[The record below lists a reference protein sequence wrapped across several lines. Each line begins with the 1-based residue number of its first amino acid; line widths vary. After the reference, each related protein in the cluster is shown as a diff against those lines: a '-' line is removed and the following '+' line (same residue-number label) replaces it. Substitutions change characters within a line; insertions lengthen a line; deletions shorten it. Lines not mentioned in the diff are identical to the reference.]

1 MSSSLEKLVEDIIK
15 ESQAKAE
22 EVRKQGLSQVEET
35 IAHAKAEAIR
45 EADQITRNVKAE
57 ADAVRNRVVS
67 QARQKA
73 RLAHLAERNR
83 IVREVLKDVRT
94 GLLEF
99 ARDARAYRP
108 FLLKAIALGVEAV
121 PSESVKVALSERD
134 LERFNG
140 TKLFEDALFTAQSR
154 TRKVTVSEEPIQT
167 IGGAVVMSEDGKIR
181 AHCTFEAKLELME
194 SQLLA
199 ELAKILF
206 GP

>member
-15 ESQAKAE
+15 DSKAKAE
-22 EVRKQGLSQVEET
+22 EVGKQGLSEVEET
-35 IAHAKAEAIR
+35 IARAKAEAIR
-45 EADQITRNVKAE
+45 ETDQITRNVKAE

-73 RLAHLAERNR
+73 RLAYLAERNR
-83 IVREVLKDVRT
+83 IVREVLKDVHTR
-94 GLLEF
+94 LLEF

-121 PSESVKVALSERD
+121 PSENLKVALSERD
-134 LERFNG
+134 LGRFKG
-140 TKLFEDALFTAQSR
+140 TKLLEDALSAAQTR

-181 AHCTFEAKLELME
+181 ADCTFEAKLDLME